1 MIVRLRKTRVLNLI
15 MSYSK
20 RPNVSELCTCFL
32 GDIMQT
38 KDLSNASK
46 EAKTDQNVDLYCNIT
61 RRHARNWSNR
71 DSDDFR
77 GLCRQMLAQSPRH
90 GRLQRSNGTLRRKTS
105 IHRAFKQV
113 TRKVLEKFGSN
124 RPSARHHFLVPSSK
138 VWLFFSGQFSLSGH
152 KRPTHCLSD
161 LLFF

>member
-1 MIVRLRKTRVLNLI
+1 MHSGRQYHIHVYARKQTEKQFYDCATAKNSRLESDYELQQEAERLGIV
-15 MSYSK
+15 
-20 RPNVSELCTCFL
+20 CFL

-38 KDLSNASK
+38 KDLSNASE

-61 RRHARNWSNR
+61 RLHTRIWSNH
-71 DSDDFR
+71 DLNDFR

-138 VWLFFSGQFSLSGH
+138 V
-152 KRPTHCLSD
+152 
-161 LLFF
+161 